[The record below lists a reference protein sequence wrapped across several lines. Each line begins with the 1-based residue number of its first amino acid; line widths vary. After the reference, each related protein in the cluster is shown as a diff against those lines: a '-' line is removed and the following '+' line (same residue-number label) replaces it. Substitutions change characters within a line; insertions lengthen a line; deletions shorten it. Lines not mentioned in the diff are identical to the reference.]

1 MKRLNWC
8 IILFAALGVGV
19 LAGAVDALFG
29 RVLLAITAFRGAHV
43 WLLLPFLA
51 LAGLGIILLYAKI
64 SPTAQKGMG
73 LVFDAARSPEAQIP
87 MALIPLVMCST
98 WLTHLFGGSAGRE
111 GVAVQLGAAIGHNIG
126 RRMGEP
132 ECAHILLVTGMA
144 AGFAGLF
151 QTPIAAVF
159 FALEVLTA
167 GVLQLDILLPAL
179 IGAYTACNVSAW
191 LGLEKFSVTIDA
203 VQLTPET
210 AGKCVVLAIL
220 FGLTGG
226 TFAWL
231 LKWAKGKCAAL
242 LSNPY
247 WRIGVGGA
255 VISILSLLCFAGR
268 YSGLGTNLIDLAFA
282 GGDIYSWDFLAK
294 LFFTVLTLAVGFQ
307 GGEVTP
313 LFSIGATLGVAAAPL
328 LGYPVPLAAALGY
341 AAVFGS
347 ATNTLLAPIFIGGE
361 VFGYENLPFFFLA
374 CGIAYVC
381 SGDLCIYGGQ
391 QVSRG
396 DRYQN

>member
-1 MKRLNWC
+1 MKRFNWGLV
-8 IILFAALGVGV
+8 LFAAFGIGV

-29 RVLLAITAFRGAHV
+29 SVLLWLTALRGDHV

-51 LAGLGIILLYAKI
+51 VAGLVIVFLYEKI

-73 LVFDAARSPEAQIP
+73 LVFEAARSRETHIP
-87 MALIPLVMCST
+87 AVLIPLVMVST

-111 GVAVQLGAAIGHNIG
+111 GVAVQMGAAIGHNIG

-132 ECAHILLVTGMA
+132 ECARILLVTGMA

-159 FALEVLTA
+159 FALEVLTV
-167 GVLQLDILLPAL
+167 GMLQLDTLLPAL

-191 LGLEKFSVTIDA
+191 LGLEKFSVVVDA
-203 VQLTPET
+203 VELTPEM
-210 AGKCVVLAIL
+210 AGKCVVLGIL

-226 TFAWL
+226 AFAWM

-247 WRIGVGGA
+247 WRIGIGGIG
-255 VISILSLLCFAGR
+255 ISALSLLCFAGR
-268 YSGLGTNLIDLAFA
+268 YSGLGTNLIDLAFS
-282 GGDIYSWDFLAK
+282 GGAVYGWDFLAK

-313 LFSIGATLGVAAAPL
+313 LFSIGATLGAAVAPL
-328 LGYPVPLAAALGY
+328 LGVPIPLAAALGY
-341 AAVFGS
+341 AAVFSS
-347 ATNTLLAPIFIGGE
+347 ATNTLLAPILIGCE
-361 VFGYENLPFFFLA
+361 VFGYGNLPFFFLV
-374 CGIAYVC
+374 CGIAFVC
-381 SGDLCIYGGQ
+381 SGDQCIYSGQ
-391 QVSRG
+391 QVNRAYRCQS
-396 DRYQN
+396 

>member
-73 LVFDAARSPEAQIP
+73 LVFDAVRSPEAQIP

-132 ECAHILLVTGMA
+132 ECARILLVTGMA

-294 LFFTVLTLAVGFQ
+294 LFFTVLTLAVGIP
-307 GGEVTP
+307 GRRGD
-313 LFSIGATLGVAAAPL
+313 
-328 LGYPVPLAAALGY
+328 
-341 AAVFGS
+341 AAVLDWALRWGWQLRRCWD
-347 ATNTLLAPIFIGGE
+347 TLFRWRRLWAMRRCLAVPRIPCLHRYLSGARCSDMRIYRFFSWPVGLPTCAAEIC
-361 VFGYENLPFFFLA
+361 VFT
-374 CGIAYVC
+374 V
-381 SGDLCIYGGQ
+381 D
-391 QVSRG
+391 SR
-396 DRYQN
+396 